1 VREVA
6 RRLRSLAAR
15 FDAIRWPA
23 PARTVWSL
31 ADRVAFFSLMCEVER
46 ADVRSPVDGA
56 CFASGRALD
65 GTPIRLLVERCTD
78 GISRV
83 TLEQTP
89 GGHDFDRRGLFEPD
103 APVSPAQA
111 DRIWGRLSERYA
123 EQAAGEVTA
132 WVYKPWDDSTWKTRE
147 LPALRRNPRVTAIRV
162 IDLAP

>member
-1 VREVA
+1 MFRITAGWRNGTLVKTHRAERDARLYGRLPVRPVREVA

-65 GTPIRLLVERCTD
+65 GTPI
-78 GISRV
+78 
-83 TLEQTP
+83 
-89 GGHDFDRRGLFEPD
+89 
-103 APVSPAQA
+103 
-111 DRIWGRLSERYA
+111 
-123 EQAAGEVTA
+123 
-132 WVYKPWDDSTWKTRE
+132 
-147 LPALRRNPRVTAIRV
+147 
-162 IDLAP
+162 